1 MTPATLALLALELV
15 LLLGAGLAAGRTR
28 ARIALALLLAL
39 GAVAIPLALPPE
51 LPALRALMALASI
64 FPVLRTIEVAA
75 DRRTH
80 PTWLRVFAFV
90 APLDAFAARR
100 VAPSLDLRG
109 LGEGALWASAAVGA
123 SLAIP
128 HAAPA
133 ILRALAMAVVL
144 YTAMEAGSV
153 IDRALLR
160 AVGVETPLVQD
171 APIRSRTVAEFW
183 GRRWNRAVGG
193 WLRKHTFMPLAR
205 RGHTGLALA
214 ASFLVSTA
222 LHFWPILVALGLEPA
237 LAMAGFFVLQLPILA
252 VESRLGVARW
262 PAAAGHAWTVT
273 ALLATS
279 PLFTVP
285 VLMLF
290 GRS

>member
-1 MTPATLALLALELV
+1 MTPTTVALLALELALV
-15 LLLGAGLAAGRTR
+15 LSAGLAAGRTR
-28 ARIALALLLAL
+28 ARIALASLLAL
-39 GAVAIPLALPPE
+39 VALAIPLAIPPE

-109 LGEGALWASAAVGA
+109 LAEGAAWAAIAIAA
-123 SLAIP
+123 SLSIS
-128 HAAPA
+128 HAP
-133 ILRALAMAVVL
+133 ITTLRALTMAVVL

-171 APIRSRTVAEFW
+171 APIRSRSVAELW
-183 GRRWNRAVGG
+183 SRRWNRAVGG
-193 WLRKHTFMPLAR
+193 WLRKHTFAPLAR
-205 RGHTGLALA
+205 HGHTGLALVASFA
-214 ASFLVSTA
+214 ASAA
-222 LHFWPILVALGLEPA
+222 LHFWPIFVALGLSPA
-237 LAMAGFFVLQLPILA
+237 IAMAAFFLVQLLLIA
-252 VESRLGVARW
+252 IEARLGVARW
-262 PAAAGHAWTVT
+262 PAPVAHAWTITVM
-273 ALLATS
+273 LAAS

-290 GRS
+290 GLA